1 MKRKLKLTFW
11 NFASTALLLSPAPPP
26 RPPTFVSLELGT
38 THFRWDYFDDKLV
51 LEQRVGL
58 LVEME
63 TREEEETDKGTVG
76 AEWED
81 RERSAGM
88 RANARW

>member
-1 MKRKLKLTFW
+1 M
-11 NFASTALLLSPAPPP
+11 
-26 RPPTFVSLELGT
+26 
-38 THFRWDYFDDKLV
+38 V

-81 RERSAGM
+81 RERFS
-88 RANARW
+88 RSEDKRTVVR